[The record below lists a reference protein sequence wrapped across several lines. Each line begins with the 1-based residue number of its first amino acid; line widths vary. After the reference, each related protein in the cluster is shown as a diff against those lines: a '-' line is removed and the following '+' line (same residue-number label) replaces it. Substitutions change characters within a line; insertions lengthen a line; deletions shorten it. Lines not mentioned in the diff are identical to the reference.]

1 MCFDNFLCRI
11 SGILISILL
20 ATETIRLRY
29 LLIGLSISVLS
40 FTFAYNNVKDFKSR
54 VDAALGLWV
63 DNTRSSNTNNSS
75 FVLYNNLHVAQENL
89 KKFPIFG
96 SGIGSHETAFKR
108 YTLTKSII
116 QYDFEFNVKDGNSLF
131 IRLCTETGLLG
142 VFFILIF
149 IFKGFIYKID
159 NQNDNHKIR
168 KNISH
173 ALFVLLVLVLIR
185 QGNYMLNGLPLL
197 FMLYYFN
204 GAQFK
209 NDLLNEISDD

>member
-1 MCFDNFLCRI
+1 M
-11 SGILISILL
+11 
-20 ATETIRLRY
+20 
-29 LLIGLSISVLS
+29 
-40 FTFAYNNVKDFKSR
+40 
-54 VDAALGLWV
+54 
-63 DNTRSSNTNNSS
+63 
-75 FVLYNNLHVAQENL
+75 
-89 KKFPIFG
+89 
-96 SGIGSHETAFKR
+96 
-108 YTLTKSII
+108 
-116 QYDFEFNVKDGNSLF
+116 
-131 IRLCTETGLLG
+131 
-142 VFFILIF
+142 IF